1 MFKQIN
7 IIMKIGDNMKKLNI
21 NIDKYVRNIL
31 IGLVFIS
38 LMIIILNF
46 TNSIYSDH
54 DTTKLQ
60 NVLNIINGPVMWIDS
75 ILIYL
80 FSLIY
85 IVSAIQSKQEV
96 VLKVSFSVFAILF
109 NMITMNFFINMIA
122 EVFGIL

>member
-1 MFKQIN
+1 
-7 IIMKIGDNMKKLNI
+7 MKKLNI
-21 NIDKYVRNIL
+21 NIDKHVRNIL

-38 LMIIILNF
+38 LMIIVLNF
-46 TNSIYSDH
+46 TNAMYSDN

-60 NVLNIINGPVMWIDS
+60 KFLNIINGPVMWIDS

-85 IVSAIQSKQEV
+85 IVATIQSKQEV

-109 NMITMNFFINMIA
+109 NMITMTFFINMIA
-122 EVFGIL
+122 KIFGIL

>member
-1 MFKQIN
+1 
-7 IIMKIGDNMKKLNI
+7 MKKLNI

-60 NVLNIINGPVMWIDS
+60 NVLNIINGPVMWIGS

-96 VLKVSFSVFAILF
+96 ILKVSFSVFAILF
-109 NMITMNFFINMIA
+109 NMITMTFFINMIA